1 MKNIY
6 AKEFVAM
13 CFAAIALLMPGNSA
27 SLSHGIPALSGNKG
41 GSQQK
46 ALELIFANAV
56 AKVEQKSQEIGTFFH
71 HLKSFQYFCKS
82 NLYETSV
89 EITQME
95 RKEMEYQY
103 HIFAPYRVCPL
114 GAHVDHQHGLVT
126 GFAIDKGVDLWFDA
140 REDGHVH
147 LESRTFEGVVDFDID
162 APTQVREHHWGDY
175 ARGAKYALKKRFEL
189 KKGIN
194 GVIQGSLPVG
204 GLSSSAAVLIAYV
217 MAFAKANGITLQAF
231 EVVQIASEAER
242 EYIGLNNGIL
252 DQACIALGRKDG
264 LLFLDCDSNEYRIIK
279 KNPEMPDFELGI
291 FFSGLTRSL
300 VNSDYNLRVYECKTA
315 AWNMLAYTEQPLRTF
330 DKTFL
335 RDIPKTTFEKTRIAM
350 PARFARRAEHFYSE
364 YRRVRQGV
372 TAWETGNLKLFG
384 KLSFDSCESS
394 IHNYECGSPELIAI
408 YEIMRSLPGVWGG
421 RFSGA
426 GFKGACIAMVDP
438 NCKDNIEKVLTEKY
452 LEQFP
457 EYEKTF
463 QVFWVRPDDGAR
475 FV

>member
-1 MKNIY
+1 MK
-6 AKEFVAM
+6 K
-13 CFAAIALLMPGNSA
+13 
-27 SLSHGIPALSGNKG
+27 
-41 GSQQK
+41 
-46 ALELIFANAV
+46 
-56 AKVEQKSQEIGTFFH
+56 
-71 HLKSFQYFCKS
+71 
-82 NLYETSV
+82 
-89 EITQME
+89 
-95 RKEMEYQY
+95 YQY
-103 HIFAPYRVCPL
+103 HIFSPYRVCPL

-126 GFAIDKGVDLWFDA
+126 GFAINKGVDLWFNVNGSSQIDNG
-140 REDGHVH
+140 ELTIDNYPESHVH
-147 LESRTFEGVVDFDID
+147 LESKTFEGVVDFEIN

-175 ARGAKYALKKRFEL
+175 ARGAKYALMKRFEL
-189 KKGIN
+189 KRGID

-217 MAFAKANGITLQAF
+217 MAFAKANDIALKPF
-231 EVVQIASEAER
+231 EVVKIASEAER
-242 EYIGLNNGIL
+242 EYIGLNNGLL
-252 DQACIALGRKDG
+252 DQACIALSKKDQ
-264 LLFLDCDSNEYRIIK
+264 LLFLDCDSNEYRLIPFGGQMSKVESQIAVK
-279 KNPEMPDFELGI
+279 GQRSKVEGLPFEIGI

-315 AWNMLAYTEQPLRTF
+315 AWNMLAYTDQPLKTF

-335 RDIPKTTFEKTRIAM
+335 RDIPKATFEKTRIAM

-372 TAWETGNLKLFG
+372 TAWETGNMKLFG

-408 YEIMRSLPGVWGG
+408 YEIMRSLPGVYGG

-426 GFKGACIAMVDP
+426 GFKGACIALVDP
-438 NCKDNIEKVLTEKY
+438 AYKEDIQKVLTEKY

>member
-1 MKNIY
+1 MDY
-6 AKEFVAM
+6 
-13 CFAAIALLMPGNSA
+13 S
-27 SLSHGIPALSGNKG
+27 
-41 GSQQK
+41 
-46 ALELIFANAV
+46 
-56 AKVEQKSQEIGTFFH
+56 
-71 HLKSFQYFCKS
+71 
-82 NLYETSV
+82 
-89 EITQME
+89 
-95 RKEMEYQY
+95 Y
-103 HIFAPYRVCPL
+103 HIFSPYRVCPI

-126 GFAIDKGVDLWFDA
+126 GFAIDKGIDLWFNV
-140 REDGHVH
+140 REDDRVH
-147 LESRTFEGVVDFDID
+147 LESRSFDGVVDFEISK
-162 APTQVREHHWGDY
+162 PSQVREHHWGDY
-175 ARGAKYALKKRFEL
+175 ARGAKYALRKRFEL
-189 KKGIN
+189 KRGID
-194 GVIQGSLPVG
+194 GVLQGSLPVG

-217 MAFAKANGITLQAF
+217 MAFAKANGITLQPF

-252 DQACIALGRKDG
+252 DQSCIALGKKDG
-264 LLFLDCDSNEYRIIK
+264 LLFLDCDSNDYRII
-279 KNPEMPDFELGI
+279 NRHPDMPDFEIAI

-315 AWNMLAYTEQPLRTF
+315 AWNMLAYLDQPLKTF

-335 RDIPKTTFEKTRIAM
+335 RDIHKATFDKTKIAM

-408 YEIMRSLPGVWGG
+408 YEIMRTLPGVWGG

-426 GFKGACIAMVDP
+426 GFKGACIAIIDP
-438 NCKDNIEKVLTEKY
+438 AYKDEIERQMTERY

-457 EYEKTF
+457 EYENTF
-463 QVFWVRPDDGAR
+463 KCYFVKPDDGAR

>member
-1 MKNIY
+1 MK
-6 AKEFVAM
+6 
-13 CFAAIALLMPGNSA
+13 
-27 SLSHGIPALSGNKG
+27 
-41 GSQQK
+41 
-46 ALELIFANAV
+46 
-56 AKVEQKSQEIGTFFH
+56 
-71 HLKSFQYFCKS
+71 
-82 NLYETSV
+82 
-89 EITQME
+89 
-95 RKEMEYQY
+95 EYQY
-103 HIFAPYRVCPL
+103 HIFSPYRVCPL

-126 GFAIDKGVDLWFDA
+126 GFAIDKGVDLWWSPA
-140 REDGHVH
+140 KDGHVH
-147 LESRTFEGVVDFDID
+147 LESRTFEGVVDFEID
-162 APTQVREHHWGDY
+162 APSQVRERHWGDY

-189 KKGIN
+189 RKGIE

-217 MAFAKANGITLQAF
+217 MAFAKANDITLQPF
-231 EVVQIASEAER
+231 EVVKIASEAER
-242 EYIGLNNGIL
+242 EYIGLNNGLL
-252 DQACIALGRKDG
+252 DQACIALGKKNQ
-264 LLFLDCDSNEYRIIK
+264 LLFLDCDTNEYRLIPFGGIK
-279 KNPEMPDFELGI
+279 TNTDKTDETDNKTSVQSEKSVVKLKTNLCSDLPFEIGI

-315 AWNMLAYTEQPLRTF
+315 AWNMLAYTEQPLKTF

-335 RDIPKTTFEKTRIAM
+335 RDIPKATFDKTRIAM

-426 GFKGACIAMVDP
+426 GFKGACIALVDP
-438 NCKDNIEKVLTEKY
+438 AHKAEIESELTKRY

-463 QVFWVRPDDGAR
+463 KVFWVKPDDGAR

>member
-1 MKNIY
+1 
-6 AKEFVAM
+6 
-13 CFAAIALLMPGNSA
+13 
-27 SLSHGIPALSGNKG
+27 
-41 GSQQK
+41 
-46 ALELIFANAV
+46 
-56 AKVEQKSQEIGTFFH
+56 
-71 HLKSFQYFCKS
+71 
-82 NLYETSV
+82 
-89 EITQME
+89 ME
-95 RKEMEYQY
+95 KYQY
-103 HIFAPYRVCPL
+103 HIYAPYRVCPL

-126 GFAIDKGVDLWFDA
+126 GFAINKGVDLWFNVTD
-140 REDGHVH
+140 DGAVR
-147 LESRTFEGVVDFDID
+147 LSSLTFEGEVTFHVDT
-162 APTQVREHHWGDY
+162 PSQVKEHHWGDY
-175 ARGAKYALKKRFEL
+175 ARGAKYALRKRFEL
-189 KKGIN
+189 KKGIE

-217 MAFAKANGITLQAF
+217 MALAKANDIVLQPF
-231 EVVQIASEAER
+231 EVVKIASEAER

-264 LLFLDCDSNEYRIIK
+264 LLFLDCDSNDYRIIK
-279 KNPEMPDFELGI
+279 KHPDMPEFSIGI

-300 VNSDYNLRVYECKTA
+300 VNSDYNLRVFECKTA
-315 AWNMLAYTEQPLRTF
+315 AWNMLAYTDQPLKTF

-335 RDIPKTTFEKTRIAM
+335 RDIPKATFEKTRIAM
-350 PARFARRAEHFYSE
+350 PQRFARRAEHFYSE

-408 YEIMRSLPGVWGG
+408 YEIMRELPGVYGG

-426 GFKGACIAMVDP
+426 GFKGACIALIDP
-438 NCKDNIEKVLTEKY
+438 AYQQDIEKALTARY

-463 QVFWVRPDDGAR
+463 QCYFVKPDDGAR

>member
-1 MKNIY
+1 
-6 AKEFVAM
+6 
-13 CFAAIALLMPGNSA
+13 
-27 SLSHGIPALSGNKG
+27 
-41 GSQQK
+41 
-46 ALELIFANAV
+46 
-56 AKVEQKSQEIGTFFH
+56 
-71 HLKSFQYFCKS
+71 
-82 NLYETSV
+82 
-89 EITQME
+89 ME
-95 RKEMEYQY
+95 DYKY

-126 GFAIDKGVDLWFDA
+126 GFAIDKGVDLWFNV
-140 REDGHVH
+140 REDNLVR
-147 LESRTFEGVVDFDID
+147 LSSLTFEGDVEFEID
-162 APTQVREHHWGDY
+162 KPSQVRQHHWGDY
-175 ARGAKYALKKRFEL
+175 ARGAKYALRKRFEL
-189 KKGIN
+189 QRGIE

-217 MAFAKANGITLQAF
+217 MAMAKANDITLQPF
-231 EVVQIASEAER
+231 EVVKIASEAER
-242 EYIGLNNGIL
+242 EYIGLNNGLL
-252 DQACIALGRKDG
+252 DQACIALGKKDE
-264 LLFLDCDSNEYRIIK
+264 LLFLDCDTNEYRHIK
-279 KNPEMPDFELGI
+279 FGGSNSLPKQGGLEGLFEIGI

-315 AWNMLAYTEQPLRTF
+315 AWNMLAYTDQPLKTF

-350 PARFARRAEHFYSE
+350 PPRFARRAEHFYSE

-408 YEIMRSLPGVWGG
+408 YDIMRQLPGVYGG

-426 GFKGACIAMVDP
+426 GFKGACIALVDP
-438 NCKDNIEKVLTEKY
+438 AHKEEIEKVLTERY

-463 QVFWVRPDDGAR
+463 QVFWVHPDDGAR
-475 FV
+475 FVENEE